1 MLLLLAQAAAFI
13 PSSSFSTSVMR
24 GHTSP
29 HLTRPLVSRVAQ
41 PPSMLAAASVLS
53 SPLVD
58 PIATGFELVTLV
70 PQPFWLLLILLPNWK
85 VCAAS
90 LNGTLRHTAGRILIG
105 ILPGRRPA
113 ALHPFTHARPTPQ
126 GTRAVFEPI
135 WPLAL
140 LGLVHLGI
148 VGLSTQGALTLTLTS
163 RSPSPSSLTLSLMLT
178 LALARI
184 LTLAL
189 TLNLP
194 MALALT
200 LARCTRCDRAARS
213 VQQALRRE

>member
-1 MLLLLAQAAAFI
+1 MLLLLAHAAAFI

-90 LNGTLRHTAGRILIG
+90 LNGTLRHTVGRASIG
-105 ILPGRRPA
+105 IFPGRRPA
-113 ALHPFTHARPTPQ
+113 LPSPAPLHARVAHAA
-126 GTRAVFEPI
+126 G
-135 WPLAL
+135 
-140 LGLVHLGI
+140 H
-148 VGLSTQGALTLTLTS
+148 
-163 RSPSPSSLTLSLMLT
+163 
-178 LALARI
+178 ARR
-184 LTLAL
+184 L
-189 TLNLP
+189 
-194 MALALT
+194 
-200 LARCTRCDRAARS
+200 
-213 VQQALRRE
+213 

>member
-13 PSSSFSTSVMR
+13 PSSSFSPTSVMR
-24 GHTSP
+24 GHTTP

-90 LNGTLRHTAGRILIG
+90 LNGTLRHTAGRILVG

-148 VGLSTQGALTLTLTS
+148 VGLSTQGALTLTLTL
-163 RSPSPSSLTLSLMLT
+163 PLTLTLIAHPIPNADPGASPNPNPGPNPKLT
-178 LALARI
+178 HGASPHPRQVH
-184 LTLAL
+184 
-189 TLNLP
+189 P
-194 MALALT
+194 M
-200 LARCTRCDRAARS
+200 
-213 VQQALRRE
+213 

>member
-13 PSSSFSTSVMR
+13 PSSSFSPTMR
-24 GHTSP
+24 GHTTP

-90 LNGTLRHTAGRILIG
+90 LNGTLSA
-105 ILPGRRPA
+105 
-113 ALHPFTHARPTPQ
+113 
-126 GTRAVFEPI
+126 
-135 WPLAL
+135 
-140 LGLVHLGI
+140 
-148 VGLSTQGALTLTLTS
+148 S
-163 RSPSPSSLTLSLMLT
+163 
-178 LALARI
+178 
-184 LTLAL
+184 
-189 TLNLP
+189 
-194 MALALT
+194 
-200 LARCTRCDRAARS
+200 
-213 VQQALRRE
+213 

>member
-1 MLLLLAQAAAFI
+1 LREGAGGDVTMLMLLAHAAAFI
-13 PSSSFSTSVMR
+13 PSSSFSSTSVMR

-90 LNGTLRHTAGRILIG
+90 LNGTLRHTVGLKG
-105 ILPGRRPA
+105 IFPGRRPA
-113 ALHPFTHARPTPQ
+113 LPSPAPLHARVAHAA
-126 GTRAVFEPI
+126 GHAR
-135 WPLAL
+135 
-140 LGLVHLGI
+140 HL
-148 VGLSTQGALTLTLTS
+148 
-163 RSPSPSSLTLSLMLT
+163 
-178 LALARI
+178 
-184 LTLAL
+184 
-189 TLNLP
+189 
-194 MALALT
+194 
-200 LARCTRCDRAARS
+200 
-213 VQQALRRE
+213 

>member
-1 MLLLLAQAAAFI
+1 MLMLLAHAAAFI
-13 PSSSFSTSVMR
+13 PSSSFSSTSVMR

-148 VGLSTQGALTLTLTS
+148 VGLSTQGALTLTL
-163 RSPSPSSLTLSLMLT
+163 
-178 LALARI
+178 I
-184 LTLAL
+184 LTLTCTLIAHPIPNADPGPNPNPNPGPNPNL
-189 TLNLP
+189 THDASPHPRQVHP
-194 MALALT
+194 M
-200 LARCTRCDRAARS
+200 
-213 VQQALRRE
+213 

>member
-13 PSSSFSTSVMR
+13 PSSSFSPTSVMR
-24 GHTSP
+24 GGHTTP

-90 LNGTLRHTAGRILIG
+90 LNGTLRHTAGRILVG

-148 VGLSTQGALTLTLTS
+148 VGLSTQGALTLTLTL
-163 RSPSPSSLTLSLMLT
+163 PLTLTLIAHPIPNADPGASPNPNPGPNPKLT
-178 LALARI
+178 HGASPHPRQVH
-184 LTLAL
+184 
-189 TLNLP
+189 P
-194 MALALT
+194 M
-200 LARCTRCDRAARS
+200 
-213 VQQALRRE
+213 

>member
-1 MLLLLAQAAAFI
+1 MHSDAIITPIPRSLREGAGGDVRTMLLLLAHAAAFI
-13 PSSSFSTSVMR
+13 PSSSFSSTSAMR

-90 LNGTLRHTAGRILIG
+90 LNGTLRHTVGRLLIG
-105 ILPGRRPA
+105 IFPGRLAQPGTPSRTRGPRRR
-113 ALHPFTHARPTPQ
+113 ARAPSLSPS
-126 GTRAVFEPI
+126 
-135 WPLAL
+135 
-140 LGLVHLGI
+140 
-148 VGLSTQGALTLTLTS
+148 GLS
-163 RSPSPSSLTLSLMLT
+163 RSSGSCTWASLDSPRR
-178 LALARI
+178 AR
-184 LTLAL
+184 
-189 TLNLP
+189 
-194 MALALT
+194 
-200 LARCTRCDRAARS
+200 
-213 VQQALRRE
+213 